1 MKIYIAT
8 PVNGRKEKTLR
19 LKLDMAC
26 TRVSAL
32 IKYLRQFQFCDEGT
46 EFVSVFTFG
55 TPKELECYEEGAIM
69 GCCVQKVIESDMIVL
84 DDGWESSRG
93 CTIER
98 YVAMQYGKKIQTIN
112 WFMLQEVLTE
122 ITDKA
127 KEL

>member
-19 LKLDMAC
+19 AKLEAAEE
-26 TRVSAL
+26 RVAEIYDYIHGYYPSADW
-32 IKYLRQFQFCDEGT
+32 Y
-46 EFVSVFTFG
+46 SVF
-55 TPKELECYEEGAIM
+55 KYMEAEYLETCEESEIM
-69 GCCVQKVIESDMIVL
+69 GACVNMVIQCDMIVL

-98 YVAMQYGKKIQTIN
+98 YIAMQYGKQIRTIN
-112 WFMLQEVLTE
+112 WFKMQEVLTK

>member
-19 LKLDMAC
+19 EKLNEAFRSVRLMG
-26 TRVSAL
+26 S
-32 IKYLRQFQFCDEGT
+32 YLLNFYNDA
-46 EFVSVFTFG
+46 EFVSVFSIA
-55 TPKELECYEEGAIM
+55 PPMNLINCDESYIM
-69 GCCVQKVIESDMIVL
+69 GRCIEMVIDCDIIVL

-98 YVAMQYGKKIQTIN
+98 YVAMQYGKQIRTIN
-112 WFMLQEVLTE
+112 WFKLQEILTK